1 MLKYI
6 SALVLFIGLFSEN
19 QTFAQVD
26 KKVQLEQQK
35 KENLAKIKELNTII
49 SRTSKKKNASLG
61 KLNVLK
67 EQIGVQ
73 KKQITILSENQ
84 VVLAQE
90 ADKLTKES
98 DVLAEKLKR
107 LKRAYGVML
116 YEAQKTSTVY
126 NKLTFL
132 LFSNDLGEFVK
143 RFDYLRH
150 FTTNRKKQANKI
162 FETRQDLMTKKQKVI
177 FKKEEEKKVIVE
189 KEKEKKTLEVL
200 KTKEDKVVTVLTQQ
214 EKKLKIELEKKKLSI
229 RKLDNLISSIVA
241 REIQKSQER
250 ERRLRMAQQAKKLEV
265 NKPALP
271 TLKADGSY
279 PKLAEKTE
287 KESSKSTSPSTEL
300 AKSEKKNEV
309 KEVAPPKAEIKQ
321 PALESNTYYMNAEEA
336 KLASSFGALKGRMP
350 FPVPS
355 GFISDHFGV
364 HKHPILKG
372 VMINNNGIDIQT
384 SPGSAVHSVY
394 EGVVQSVVNIPGI
407 NMVVAIQHGDYFTV
421 YSKLDNVSVSTGQR
435 VKTGQRIGSV
445 ASDEDGTAEIN
456 FQVWKNTIRQ
466 NPEAW
471 LRK

>member
-1 MLKYI
+1 MLKLFKYSLLVI
-6 SALVLFIGLFSEN
+6 SLFIGFYSFS
-19 QTFAQVD
+19 QVD
-26 KKVQLEQQK
+26 RKIQLEQQK
-35 KENLAKIKELNTII
+35 KDNLAKIKELNSII
-49 SRTSKKKNASLG
+49 SRTSKKKKASIG

-73 KKQITILSENQ
+73 KKQINILSENQ

-107 LKRAYGVML
+107 LKHAYGIML
-116 YEAQKTSTVY
+116 YEAQKTSNVY

-132 LFSNDLGEFVK
+132 VLSNNLGEFVK

-150 FTTNRKKQANKI
+150 FSSNRKKQANKI

-214 EKKLKIELEKKKLSI
+214 EKKLRIELEKKKLAI
-229 RKLDNLISSIVA
+229 RKLDNLITNIVA

-250 ERRLRMAQQAKKLEV
+250 ERKLRLAQQAKKLEV

-271 TLKADGSY
+271 TLKADGSL
-279 PKLAEKTE
+279 PKYVEKSE
-287 KESSKSTSPSTEL
+287 KESAKISSGTEIT
-300 AKSEKKNEV
+300 KSEKV
-309 KEVAPPKAEIKQ
+309 AITKETVSAKAETKQ
-321 PALESNTYYMNAEEA
+321 PVLESNTYYMNAEEA
-336 KLASSFGALKGRMP
+336 KLASSFGALRGRMP

-384 SPGSAVHSVY
+384 APGSPVHSVY
-394 EGVVQSVVNIPGI
+394 DGVVQSVVNIPGI

-445 ASDEDGTAEIN
+445 ASDDDGTAEIN